1 MVYCDYRTLL
11 MVYTLLSVGVVIL
24 GGALYLTYA
33 YYMQQL
39 TGIGA
44 DPAVA
49 PDIAYQLLNQLTVVA
64 IVAAVLFVLL
74 VFSIISTRTFARRM
88 AYRISKDLS
97 FTRDQFRR
105 FYELSPVPYLLI
117 RPNGDI
123 IRPNK
128 ASVRMFSL
136 TDEELLQTNIFDL
149 ISVPDNNEKKA
160 FYKESVARGVPI
172 EQKEVQVKD
181 KKGALRWALLSIENL
196 EQHDK
201 NRQGLVTLVDIHEQK
216 ELERIKTEFLSL
228 ASHQLRA
235 PLANLKW
242 YIDFLLT
249 RRAPQLSEE
258 IQGYLL
264 KMFHRNEDMIDL
276 VNTLLNLS
284 RIEMGRVQV
293 ERSDTDV
300 TQLVRGIIEELEPA
314 ARDKAITLHTE
325 LIEGLVFNTDGKLV
339 RIILQNLLTSALR
352 YTPEGG
358 SVFVRVQNTSHGVVV
373 EVQDTGVGIPPEE
386 QPRIFQKL
394 YRASNAKQIEVNGNG
409 IGLYMCKALAEA
421 LGGGIVFE
429 SKLGKGTTFTVD
441 LPA

>member
-1 MVYCDYRTLL
+1 MVYYLYSTLHMKYVL
-11 MVYTLLSVGVVIL
+11 IFVSLAVL
-24 GGALYLTYA
+24 GGGLFFTYIQ
-33 YYMQQL
+33 YTQQL

-44 DPAVA
+44 DSSMA
-49 PDIAYQLLNQLTVVA
+49 PDIALRLLDQLMIIS
-64 IVAAVLFVLL
+64 IVATVLL
-74 VFSIISTRTFARRM
+74 ALLIFSIASTRAFARRM

-128 ASVRMFSL
+128 ASVRMFGL
-136 TDEELLQTNIFDL
+136 TEEELLQTNIFNL
-149 ISVPDNNEKKA
+149 IALPENKEKMA
-160 FYKESVARGVPI
+160 FYKESVSRGVPI
-172 EQKEVQVKD
+172 EQKEVQIQD

-196 EQHDK
+196 EQHNT

-249 RRAPQLSEE
+249 RRTTQLTEE

-293 ERSDTDV
+293 ERSDTEV

-339 RIILQNLLTSALR
+339 RIILQNLLTNALR

-358 SVFVRVQNTSHGVVV
+358 RVFVRVQSTSHGVVFEV
-373 EVQDTGVGIPPEE
+373 EDTGVGIPPEE

-421 LGGGIVFE
+421 LGGGISFQ
-429 SKLGKGTTFTVD
+429 SKLGKGTIFTVD

>member
-1 MVYCDYRTLL
+1 MKYVLIF
-11 MVYTLLSVGVVIL
+11 VGLAVL
-24 GGALYLTYA
+24 GGGLFFVHIHYT
-33 YYMQQL
+33 QQL

-44 DPAVA
+44 DPALA
-49 PDIAYQLLNQLTVVA
+49 SEIALQLLDQLIIVA
-64 IVAAVLFVLL
+64 IVATALLSLL
-74 VFSIISTRTFARRM
+74 VFSIASTRSFARRM

-128 ASVRMFSL
+128 ASVRMFGL
-136 TDEELLQTNIFDL
+136 TEEELLQTNIFNL
-149 ISVPDNNEKKA
+149 IALPENKEKMA
-160 FYKESVARGVPI
+160 FYKESVSRGVPI
-172 EQKEVQVKD
+172 EQKEVQIQD

-196 EQHDK
+196 EQHNA

-249 RRAPQLSEE
+249 RRTTQLTDE

-300 TQLVRGIIEELEPA
+300 TQIVRGIMEELEPA
-314 ARDKAITLHTE
+314 ARDKAITLQTE
-325 LIEGLVFNTDGKLV
+325 LIEGLMFNTDAKLV
-339 RIILQNLLTSALR
+339 RIILQNLLTNALR

-358 SVFVRVQNTSHGVVV
+358 KVFVRVQNTSHGVVFEV
-373 EVQDTGVGIPPEE
+373 EDTGVGIPPEE

-421 LGGGIVFE
+421 LGGGISFQ
-429 SKLGKGTTFTVD
+429 SKLGRGTVFTVD